1 MAGGY
6 TYFVSNEQTN
16 ASAPGPGGGT
26 APTRGSAPVSGS
38 APADGSAPPLHPDT
52 TLGPVTL
59 RVSDADRSIRFY
71 QEVLGFRLAAGADG
85 LVALGSGGPPVV
97 LLKQVPGARQ
107 VRRASGLFHFAV
119 LVPSRAALGQ
129 ALRRLAEAEVGIG
142 QADHLVSEALY
153 LSDPD
158 GNGIEIYRDRP
169 RSEWQWDRGTIRMA
183 TEPLDLEGLL
193 KEGDRDPSPSRELP
207 AGTGIGHVHLQVAD
221 VPQAVAFYHGAVGFD
236 LTASWPGAAFLSAG
250 GYHHHLGLNS
260 WASRG
265 APAAPE
271 GSIGLES
278 FVVRVSPSED
288 LAALAARLEAA
299 GSPVR
304 REDDMLRARDP
315 WNIEVQFS
323 R

>member
-1 MAGGY
+1 MSDEQITGPASAGG
-6 TYFVSNEQTN
+6 
-16 ASAPGPGGGT
+16 P
-26 APTRGSAPVSGS
+26 APT
-38 APADGSAPPLHPDT
+38 DGSAPSLHPDT

-59 RVSDADRSIRFY
+59 RVSDTERSIRFY

-85 LVALGSGGPPVV
+85 LAALGTGGSPVV
-97 LLKQVPGARQ
+97 LLKQVPGARS

-119 LVPSRAALGQ
+119 LVPSRAALGK
-129 ALRRLAEAEVGIG
+129 ALRRLAEAEIGIG

-169 RSEWQWDRGTIRMA
+169 RAEWQWDHGGVRMA
-183 TEPLDLEGLL
+183 TEPLDLEGLMA
-193 KEGDRDPSPSRELP
+193 EGDRDPSPSRELP
-207 AGTGIGHVHLQVAD
+207 HGTRIGHVHLQVAD

-236 LTASWPGAAFLSAG
+236 LTARWPGAAFLSAG

-271 GSIGLES
+271 GSTGLES

-288 LAALAARLEAA
+288 LAALGARLEAA
-299 GSPVR
+299 GAPVR
-304 REDDMLRARDP
+304 REDELLRARDP
-315 WNIEVQFS
+315 WNVEVQFS